1 MKNVMTRLI
10 DADALIHK
18 LKTAIELGKKVDE
31 STTEL
36 EAVLNDV
43 ETMPTIDAVPV
54 RHGEWIYCVSSER
67 WECDRCGE
75 IAPTITGIKIDNEMY
90 NAWLSPFCPNC
101 GAEMREEE

>member
-1 MKNVMTRLI
+1 MTRLI

-43 ETMPTIDAVPV
+43 ETMPTIDA
-54 RHGEWIYCVSSER
+54 ER
-67 WECDRCGE
+67 KE
-75 IAPTITGIKIDNEMY
+75 DN
-90 NAWLSPFCPNC
+90 
-101 GAEMREEE
+101 GKTD